1 MRLRFIC
8 VTAFVSASSGDRYT
22 VKNNVNGGTVALQQ
36 QSAIANLEAPVVKRD
51 GAMPKTNLP
60 ETSSPMIQIKDLD
73 FYYGSTHALKSITV
87 DISEKKATAFI
98 GPSGC
103 GKTTLLRCL
112 NRMNDLIPDV
122 RVTG

>member
-1 MRLRFIC
+1 
-8 VTAFVSASSGDRYT
+8 
-22 VKNNVNGGTVALQQ
+22 
-36 QSAIANLEAPVVKRD
+36 
-51 GAMPKTNLP
+51 MPKTNFP
-60 ETSSPMIQIKDLD
+60 ETSSPIIQIKDLD
-73 FYYGSTHALKSITV
+73 FYYGSKHALKSITV

-122 RVTG
+122 RVTGSI